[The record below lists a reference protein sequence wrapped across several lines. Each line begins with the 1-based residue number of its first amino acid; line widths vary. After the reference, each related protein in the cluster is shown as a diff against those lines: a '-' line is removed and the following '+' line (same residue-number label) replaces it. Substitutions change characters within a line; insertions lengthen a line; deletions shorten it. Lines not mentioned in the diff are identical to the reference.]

1 MPPVGSTD
9 SPDPLVSVPPGSPPS
24 ETPTNTIDVTVWLG
38 GNAADLASF
47 GQRAEAFSAEHPE
60 VRFHLSYYA
69 PEELLATLEGISSSE
84 RPTILIGPSTW
95 GPDLLQSGEIHAV
108 PEAFVGAPP
117 SGILPVAWESVG
129 KDGEVFGMPL
139 SLSGTVWYRNL
150 RLAPDPSPTVEDWVS
165 KGMALRGPAAAG
177 AALDLS
183 YLTIAPWFW
192 ACHGSVM
199 AQNAHVEIEVQ
210 AGPCWIRLVSVIA
223 RAGEIASDAQ
233 GDRQV
238 FLEGRAGWLIDD
250 TEADAEILSALG
262 ADFVRVDPWPVYGL
276 SGLIL
281 PGFVWTEAA
290 FLVSGSDPAQRTMA
304 VAFLHS
310 LIQPESQR
318 ALLDAPGTR
327 WRTVRTDLEPID
339 PWKAQL
345 LEALRSG
352 VLHPVMSAIP
362 PEAEIL
368 ERAARAVA
376 VQGTQPDVA
385 WQTALD
391 SYRLLLTPTAP

>member
-1 MPPVGSTD
+1 M
-9 SPDPLVSVPPGSPPS
+9 
-24 ETPTNTIDVTVWLG
+24 VWLA

-47 GQRAEAFSAEHPE
+47 GQRAEAFSAKYPE
-60 VRFHLSYYA
+60 VRFHVSYYA
-69 PEELLATLEGISSSE
+69 SGELLATLAAISPSE

-95 GPDLLQSGEIHAV
+95 GPDLLQSGEIHTL
-108 PEAFVGAPP
+108 PEASVGAPP
-117 SGILPVAWESVG
+117 PGILPVAWESVG
-129 KDGEVFGMPL
+129 VDGEVFGVPL

-165 KGMALRGPAAAG
+165 KGMALRGRGAAG
-177 AALDLS
+177 AALDLN

-192 ACHGSVM
+192 ACHGSVL

-223 RAGEIASDAQ
+223 RAGEIAADAQ
-233 GDRQV
+233 GDRKV

-262 ADFVRVDPWPVYGL
+262 AEFVRVDPWPVYGL
-276 SGLIL
+276 SGLAI

-290 FLVSGSDPAQRTMA
+290 FLVSGSDAAQRSMA
-304 VAFLHS
+304 IAFLNS
-310 LIQPESQR
+310 LIQPESQQ

-327 WRTVRTDLEPID
+327 WRTVLTDLEPID

-345 LEALRSG
+345 LDALRSG
-352 VLHPVMSAIP
+352 VLRPVMSALP
-362 PEAEIL
+362 PVAEIL

-376 VQGTQPDVA
+376 VQGTEPELA